1 MNVVDDLREYRDMNS
16 RFLINAQ
23 LSQSSVVIERFCC
36 GAQNRFRN
44 VWSEGGLVALWPLQ
58 PTCVPSCSVLVWCT
72 AFIER

>member
-44 VWSEGGLVALWPLQ
+44 VWSEGRLVA
-58 PTCVPSCSVLVWCT
+58 
-72 AFIER
+72 F